1 MLDALTLDQ
10 MRVFVTVA
18 EAGSFRAAAGRV
30 ARAQS
35 AVSHAVANL
44 ESQLG
49 VSLFDRSGH
58 RPTLTPEGRS
68 LLADAKAILL
78 KVDTMRARARGLGD
92 GVELGFAIA
101 LDPQFPLGAAAAA
114 LKELRETYPSVT
126 VRVLAASLGEAVQAL
141 LERRCALA
149 ISGIDI
155 PDPQIE
161 RRSLAYVS
169 RVAVVAVDHPLAER
183 AVAAEPIAA
192 AELAD
197 HVQIVSEDPSRLTE
211 GRDFDVLSPGTWR
224 VGDNAT
230 KHALI
235 LAGIGW
241 GNLPLWLVQRDLEE
255 GRLIRLPAAEYG
267 DRGESMHRAWLM
279 HRTDEHLGPAA
290 RAFCDAMLRHVDLS
304 SDQSY
309 GGKRLHGVRR
319 HDG

>member
-18 EAGSFRAAAGRV
+18 ETGSFRAAAGRI

-58 RPTLTPEGRS
+58 RPALTPEGRS
-68 LLADAKAILL
+68 LLADARSILL
-78 KVDTMRARARGLGD
+78 RVDTMRARARGLGD
-92 GVELGFAIA
+92 GVELGFTVA
-101 LDPQFPLGAAAAA
+101 LDPQFPLRPTAAA
-114 LKELRETYPSVT
+114 LRDLREAYPSVT
-126 VRVLAASLGEAVQAL
+126 VRVLSASLGEAVQAL
-141 LERRCALA
+141 LDRRCTVA

-155 PDPQIE
+155 PDPHIE
-161 RRSLAYVS
+161 RQALVYLA
-169 RVAVVAVDHPLAER
+169 RVAVVAADHPLAER
-183 AVAAEPIAA
+183 SMAAEPIMT

-197 HVQIVSEDPSRLTE
+197 HVQIVGEDPSRLTE

-241 GNLPLWLVQRDLEE
+241 GNLPLWLVQRDLAE
-255 GRLIRLPAAEYG
+255 GRLIRVPAAEFG
-267 DRGESMHRAWLM
+267 EQGESTRRAWLM
-279 HRTDEHLGPAA
+279 HRTDEHLGRAA
-290 RAFCDAMLRHVDLS
+290 LAFCEALQRQV
-304 SDQSY
+304 
-309 GGKRLHGVRR
+309 VV
-319 HDG
+319 